1 MIHPFRRRAL
11 PTVALAAA
19 VIAATTALALFALP
33 VGKTLAAVPQKPASR
48 AVTLRTHQGGFKIHA
63 RGTRHGSSRWCVD
76 LHLAHGSDLFYP
88 NRSCA
93 PLAGSATSI
102 AFACP
107 YGMGASGFYRG
118 DGRVELRLRSHKTV
132 AVAQRRVRDSRATG
146 VFYAFAVRTQ
156 DLPAYLVWRSAT
168 GRRSIIATLDRLTRI
183 CPTTNP
189 PA

>member
-1 MIHPFRRRAL
+1 MIHPFHRRAL
-11 PTVALAAA
+11 PAVALAVT
-19 VIAATTALALFALP
+19 VIAAATALAGVAVP
-33 VGKTLAAVPQKPASR
+33 VGKTLAAAPQKPPSR
-48 AVTLRTHQGGFKIHA
+48 AVTLRTQQAGFKIHA

-88 NRSCA
+88 NTSCA
-93 PLAGSATSI
+93 PLAGSPTSI

-132 AVAQRRVRDSRATG
+132 AVAQRRVRTSRATG
-146 VFYAFAVRTQ
+146 VFYAFAIRTQ
-156 DLPAYLVWRSAT
+156 DLPAYLVWRSPT
-168 GRRSIIATLDRLTRI
+168 GRRSILATLDRLTRV
-183 CPTTNP
+183 CPGANS